1 MNTIRNIINRQS
13 WTTSLKAIDL
23 FCGCG
28 GLSAGLRDAGF
39 DILAGIDIEQNYIQ
53 TFTEN
58 FPDALSLCADVSKVN
73 SLELLEML
81 NLKVGE
87 LDLLAGGP
95 PCQGFSKNVPRSQRQ
110 LDSKNNALVKT
121 FLEHCEV
128 ILPKWIL
135 MENVAEMRNGFGQHY
150 TDEIVERLTNAGYQV
165 THGVHNAA
173 DYGIPQ
179 RRRRAFF
186 MARRDGII
194 PKEPE
199 ETHAK
204 DASDDLFRKR
214 KPHITVW
221 DAISDLRPLKHGE
234 GTSPDSYYTD
244 PQNEYQTFIRNGC
257 KETFNH
263 VAKKL
268 KPTQFE
274 RISSLEPGQGIK
286 DLPNHLRPKGGYSGA
301 YGRLT
306 KDMIM
311 PTITRWVFHAGSG
324 RWGHPVDLRLITIRE
339 AARLHGFKDCFK
351 FVGSY
356 TQQAGQLGNSV
367 PPLLGKIMGEAFL
380 SD

>member
-1 MNTIRNIINRQS
+1 M
-13 WTTSLKAIDL
+13 

-28 GLSAGLRDAGF
+28 GLSAGLRDAGY
-39 DILAGIDIEQNYIQ
+39 DILAGVDIEPHYIQ

-58 FPDALSLCADVSKVN
+58 FPESLSISDDASKVN
-73 SLELLEML
+73 SIELLDKL
-81 NLKVGE
+81 GLKVGE

-110 LDSKNNALVKT
+110 LDSGNNTLVKT
-121 FLEHCEV
+121 FLEHCEGM
-128 ILPKWIL
+128 LPKWIL

-150 TDEIVERLTNAGYQV
+150 TDEVVERLTVAGYKV
-165 THGVHNAA
+165 IHGVHNAA

-186 MARRDGII
+186 MARRDGVT
-194 PKEPE
+194 PNEPV
-199 ETHAK
+199 ETHSKNAV
-204 DASDDLFRKR
+204 DDLFNSL

-221 DAISDLRPLKHGE
+221 DAISDLRSLEHGE
-234 GTSPDSYYTD
+234 GKCPDAYISD
-244 PQNEYQTFIRNGC
+244 PKNEYQKFIRNGC
-257 KETFNH
+257 EFTFNH
-263 VAKKL
+263 LAKKM
-268 KPTQFE
+268 KPLQFE

-286 DLPNHLRPKGGYSGA
+286 DLPEGIRPKGGYSGA

-380 SD
+380 RNS

>member
-1 MNTIRNIINRQS
+1 V
-13 WTTSLKAIDL
+13 KAIDL

-39 DILAGIDIEQNYIQ
+39 DILAGIDIEPNYIQ

-58 FPDALSLCADVSKVN
+58 FPNTLSLCEDVSKVD
-73 SLELLEML
+73 SIELLSRF

-110 LDSKNNALVKT
+110 LDSENNTLVKT
-121 FLEHCEV
+121 FLGHCEAM
-128 ILPKWIL
+128 LPKWVL
-135 MENVAEMRNGFGQHY
+135 MENVAEMQNGFDQHY
-150 TDEIVERLTNAGYQV
+150 TEEIVERLTSAGYKV
-165 THGVHNAA
+165 IHGVHNAA

-186 MARRDGII
+186 MARRDGIE

-199 ETHAK
+199 ETHSK
-204 DASDDLFRKR
+204 DASSDLFNSR
-214 KPHITVW
+214 KPHISVW
-221 DAISDLRPLKHGE
+221 DAISDLRPLEHGE
-234 GTSPDSYYTD
+234 GTSPDSYYTE
-244 PQNEYQTFIRNGC
+244 PQNEYQKFIRNGC
-257 KETFNH
+257 THTFNH
-263 VAKKL
+263 IAKLL

-274 RISSLEPGQGIK
+274 RISSLQPGQGIK
-286 DLPNHLRPKGGYSGA
+286 DLPDHLRPKGGYSGA

-339 AARLHGFKDCFK
+339 AARLHSFKDCFK

-367 PPLLGKIMGEAFL
+367 PPLLAKIMGEAFL
-380 SD
+380 TD

>member
-1 MNTIRNIINRQS
+1 MNTIRNTIKHQRRVIG
-13 WTTSLKAIDL
+13 LKAIDL

-39 DILAGIDIEQNYIQ
+39 EVLAGIDIEPNYIQ

-58 FPDALSLCADVSKVN
+58 FPDTLSLCADVSKVN
-73 SLELLEML
+73 SLELLERF
-81 NLKVGE
+81 NLRPGE

-110 LDSKNNALVKT
+110 LDSENNTLVKT
-121 FLEHCEV
+121 FLEHCEAM
-128 ILPKWIL
+128 LPKWIL

-150 TDEIVERLTNAGYQV
+150 TNEIVERLTNAGYHV

-173 DYGIPQ
+173 DYGVPQ
-179 RRRRAFF
+179 RRSRAFF
-186 MARRDGII
+186 MARRDGIF

-199 ETHAK
+199 VTHAK
-204 DASDDLFRKR
+204 DATDDLFSTK

-221 DAISDLRPLKHGE
+221 DAISDLRPLEHGE
-234 GTSPDSYYTD
+234 GASPDCYYTE
-244 PQNEYQTFIRNGC
+244 PQNDYQAFIRNGC
-257 KETFNH
+257 TETFNH

-268 KPTQFE
+268 KPIQFE

-286 DLPNHLRPKGGYSGA
+286 DLPDNLRPKGGYSGA

-324 RWGHPVDLRLITIRE
+324 RWGHPVDKRLITIRE

>member
-1 MNTIRNIINRQS
+1 METV
-13 WTTSLKAIDL
+13 LKVIDL

-39 DILAGIDIEQNYIQ
+39 EILAGIDIEPAYIQ

-58 FPDALSLCADVSKVN
+58 FPGTLSLCQDVSKLD
-73 SLELLEML
+73 STDLLAKL
-81 NLKVGE
+81 GLKKGE

-110 LDSKNNALVKT
+110 LDSQNNTLVKT
-121 FLEHCEV
+121 FLEHCEA
-128 ILPKWIL
+128 ILPRWVL

-150 TDEIVERLTNAGYQV
+150 TDEIVERLTSAGYEV
-165 THGVHNAA
+165 IHGVHNSA
-173 DYGIPQ
+173 DYGVPQ

-186 MARRDGII
+186 MARRDGIKPEE
-194 PKEPE
+194 PK

-204 DASDDLFRKR
+204 EAKDDLFLPLKS
-214 KPHITVW
+214 HVTVW
-221 DAISDLRPLKHGE
+221 DAISDLRPLTHGE
-234 GTSPDSYYTD
+234 GASPDSYFTP
-244 PQNEYQTFIRNGC
+244 PQNEYQEYIRNGC
-257 KETFNH
+257 EFTYNH
-263 VAKKL
+263 VAKAL

-274 RISSLEPGQGIK
+274 RICSLEPGQGIK
-286 DLPNHLRPKGGYSGA
+286 DLPDHLRPKGGYSGA

-339 AARLHGFKDCFK
+339 AARLHSFKDSFK

-356 TQQAGQLGNSV
+356 TEQAGQLGNSV

-380 SD
+380 KS

>member
-1 MNTIRNIINRQS
+1 M
-13 WTTSLKAIDL
+13 KVIDL

-39 DILAGIDIEQNYIQ
+39 DILSGIDNEANYIQ

-58 FPDALSLCADVSKVN
+58 FPDALSLCIDISKVN
-73 SLELLEML
+73 PVELLAKF
-81 NLKVGE
+81 NLEVGE

-110 LDSKNNALVKT
+110 LDNENNILVKT
-121 FLEHCEV
+121 FLEHCEAM
-128 ILPKWIL
+128 LPKWIL
-135 MENVAEMRNGFGQHY
+135 MENVAEMRSGFGQYY
-150 TDEIVERLTNAGYQV
+150 TDEIVERLTKAGYQV
-165 THGVHNAA
+165 IHGVHNAA

-186 MARRDGII
+186 MARRDGI
-194 PKEPE
+194 PPRKPDK
-199 ETHAK
+199 THAK
-204 DASDDLFRKR
+204 DASKT
-214 KPHITVW
+214 KKSYITVW
-221 DAISDLRPLKHGE
+221 DAISDLKPLRNGE
-234 GTSPDSYYTD
+234 GKSPDSYHTN
-244 PQNEYQTFIRNGC
+244 PQNEYQAFIRNGC
-257 KETFNH
+257 SQTYNH

-274 RISSLEPGQGIK
+274 RISLLSPGQGIK
-286 DLPNHLRPKGGYSGA
+286 DLPDHLRPKGGYSGA

-306 KDMIM
+306 KDMVM

-339 AARLHGFKDCFK
+339 AARLHSFKDCFK

-380 SD
+380 TD